1 MSTAG
6 ESTSSEELQYPIGR
20 FQKPQTT
27 DQDQRNAWIG
37 DLERLPDQLRAAT
50 SNLTTQQL
58 ETPYRPGGWTV
69 VQLVHHLAD
78 SHINSYVR
86 FRLALTEQTPL
97 IKPYNEK
104 AWAELPDARTAPI
117 GVSLSLLENVHAR
130 LVTLLRSMTEQDFM
144 RSYRHPETG
153 ESSLGTVLALYA
165 WHSRHHLA
173 QIENLKQRN
182 GW

>member
-1 MSTAG
+1 M
-6 ESTSSEELQYPIGR
+6 L
-20 FQKPQTT
+20 
-27 DQDQRNAWIG
+27 
-37 DLERLPDQLRAAT
+37 
-50 SNLTTQQL
+50 
-58 ETPYRPGGWTV
+58 
-69 VQLVHHLAD
+69 QLVHHLAD

-86 FRLALTEQTPL
+86 FRLALTEQTPV

-117 GVSLSLLENVHAR
+117 DVSLSLLENVHAR

-144 RSYRHPETG
+144 RAYRHPETG
-153 ESSLGTVLALYA
+153 ESSLGAVLALYA

-173 QIENLKQRN
+173 HVENLKRRN